1 MNLPQTQTE
10 IFRQL
15 VEMTPK
21 LKKDYLCEISRNY
34 AGNITLTIH
43 KSNSNIS
50 VLNWH
55 NAYVIVRKTRTKAKI
70 TAEINRIW
78 NAIPAECKRI
88 TLNKS

>member
-34 AGNITLTIH
+34 VGNITLTIH
-43 KSNSNIS
+43 KSNSNIF
-50 VLNWH
+50 VVNWH
-55 NAYVIVRKTRTKAKI
+55 NAFVNVRKTRTQAKI

-88 TLNKS
+88 TPEKS